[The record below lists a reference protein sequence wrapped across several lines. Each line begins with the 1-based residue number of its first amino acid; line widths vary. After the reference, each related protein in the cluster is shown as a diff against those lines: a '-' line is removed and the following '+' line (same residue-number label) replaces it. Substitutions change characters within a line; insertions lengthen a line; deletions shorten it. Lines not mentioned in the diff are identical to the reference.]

1 MQRKIYLL
9 VLLTYLLLPFAGSA
23 ILNAQSS
30 VIEGTVSDAQTGE
43 TLVGANILIQGTTSG
58 TITDFDGNFKISN
71 LKQGSYNLVIS
82 YISYDQQI
90 LNVKVTEGESSRLE
104 VRLKAASL
112 NLESVKVTG
121 TRRTDTEM
129 ALMSSIRVTNLVANG
144 ISSQQIGRTQDK
156 DAAEVLK
163 RVPGITINEGKFI
176 IVRGL
181 TERYNSVLLNSITAP
196 SSESDVRAFSFD
208 VVPSSMI
215 DNIIVYKSP
224 APELPADFGGAVVKV
239 ITKNTAEKNSLSLS
253 YSTAHVSG
261 TSFND
266 FYTFKGG
273 AYDKLGFADQ
283 SYELPRAF
291 PSTREMMDD
300 LQYPP
305 LNTDK
310 KARLTEIA
318 KTFNSR
324 WLPTAEQAFLNQ
336 NFSMNSSSRFVIG
349 KLTFG
354 NISSVQYALS
364 NNHDLQHSAFYQ
376 SLDTASN
383 QRPPLQDFYNA
394 KYTQSARIGVIH
406 NWLIV
411 FGNNQKIEFR
421 NFFSHTG
428 NKNTIIKNGI
438 DYYSTSAGDTIR
450 STEMRFDTRMM
461 YSGQLAGTHTIFNQK
476 TAIDWVIGMSK
487 ANKNQP
493 DIRRLR
499 YMKFYNSD
507 DPGDP
512 NNGKYRLLFQSFPV
526 PGDAGRLYLYNTENI
541 YNAGMNIDQRFP
553 GLLEKLS
560 VKAGI
565 FLEKRFREFSSRNI
579 GLTAAGN
586 YSMFIKSFLPLDSL
600 FQEANYD
607 YDKGIVY
614 KESSPYNN
622 FYKIDNN
629 LSAAYLGINIP
640 VGSSVKLYT
649 GARMEKYYRLMY
661 GFQKDPTVSPNVKYD
676 TTNLFISANLSWNI
690 TEKQVLRGSWGQTV
704 NRPEFREV
712 SAFAYSDFEIGALFY
727 GKQDLKSSYI
737 DNFDIRYEWYPEQG
751 EMITLSGFYKAFSSP
766 IELSYLSDDNARE
779 FQYQNADKATSLGV
793 ELDIRKNLGFVPAV
807 PFMDKLMLI
816 FNASVI
822 RSVLTTSDPRERDRE
837 RVMQGQ
843 SPYIVNSVLYYQDDS
858 LGLMVSLAYN
868 RIGKRIV
875 VVGTTNTP
883 HTWEMPRNS
892 LDFTLSKKVG
902 KYLELKAGIR
912 DILAN
917 PVQWTQ
923 FSDIRTD
930 RNGDGSRESASS
942 LENDSFSYTPGRQFN
957 IGFTWRF

>member
-1 MQRKIYLL
+1 MQQLFSRLIIRLCI
-9 VLLTYLLLPFAGSA
+9 VFHFAGSVV
-23 ILNAQSS
+23 LTAQTG
-30 VIEGTVSDAQTGE
+30 VIQGTITDARTGE
-43 TLVGANILIQGTTSG
+43 TLVGANILIQGTTVG
-58 TITDFDGNFKISN
+58 TITDFDGNFRLSG
-71 LKQGSYNLVIS
+71 LRQGNYNLVVS

-90 LNVKVTEGESSRLE
+90 LSAQVKDGASVNLNVSLTPVT
-104 VRLKAASL
+104 L

-129 ALMSSIRVTNLVANG
+129 ALISSIRVTNLVANG
-144 ISSQQIGRTQDK
+144 ISGQQIGRTQDK

-181 TERYNSVLLNSITAP
+181 TERYNSVLLNNITAP

-239 ITKNTAEKNSLSLS
+239 ITKNTAEKNALSLI
-253 YSTAHVSG
+253 YSTAYVSG
-261 TSFND
+261 TSFEN
-266 FYTFKGG
+266 FGTFKGG
-273 AYDKLGFADQ
+273 AWDKIGFTDKSYD
-283 SYELPRAF
+283 LPGAF
-291 PSTREMMDD
+291 PGTREMMDE

-305 LNTDK
+305 LNADK

-324 WLPTAEQAFLNQ
+324 WLPYDEKAFLNQ
-336 NFSMNSSSRFVIG
+336 NFSMNSSSRFVVG

-394 KYTQSARIGVIH
+394 KYTQTARIGLIH
-406 NWLIV
+406 NWLMV

-421 NFFSHTG
+421 NFFSHSG

-438 DYYSTSAGDTIR
+438 DYYSSSTGDTLR
-450 STEMRFDTRMM
+450 ATEMRFDTRLM
-461 YSGQLAGTHTIFNQK
+461 YSGQLAGTHTFFGRK
-476 TAIDWVIGMSK
+476 TEIDWVIGLSK

-507 DPGDP
+507 DPADP
-512 NNGKYRLLFQSFPV
+512 NNGKYRILFQSFPV
-526 PGDAGRLYLYNTENI
+526 PNDAGRLYLYNTENI
-541 YNAGMNIDQRFP
+541 YNAGLNVEQRFP
-553 GLLEKLS
+553 GLLENLT
-560 VKAGI
+560 VKAGF
-565 FLEKRFREFSSRNI
+565 FLEKRFRKFSSRNI

-586 YSMFIKSFLPLDSL
+586 YSMFIKSFLPLDSI
-600 FQEANYD
+600 FQESNYD

-629 LSAAYLGINIP
+629 LSAAYLGVNIP
-640 VGSSVKLYT
+640 LGSAVKLYT

-661 GFQKDPTVSPNVKYD
+661 GFQKDPSVNPDVKYD
-676 TTNLFISANLSWNI
+676 TTNLFLSANLSWNI
-690 TEKQVLRGSWGQTV
+690 TEKQILRGSWGQTV

-712 SAFAYSDFEIGALFY
+712 SSFAYSDFEIGALFY
-727 GKQDLKSSYI
+727 GKQDLKASYI
-737 DNFDIRYEWYPEQG
+737 DNFDLRYEWYPEQG
-751 EMITLSGFYKAFSSP
+751 EMITLSGFYKTFGNP

-793 ELDIRKNLGFVPAV
+793 ELDVRKNLGFVPV
-807 PFMDKLMLI
+807 LPLMEDLTLI
-816 FNASVI
+816 FNASLI
-822 RSVLTTSDPRERDRE
+822 RSMLTTSDPRERDPKRE
-837 RVMQGQ
+837 MQGQ
-843 SPYIVNSVLYYQDDS
+843 SPYIVNSVLYYQNDS
-858 LGLMVSLAYN
+858 LGLMLSLAYN

-883 HTWEMPRNS
+883 HTWEMPRN
-892 LDFTLSKKVG
+892 
-902 KYLELKAGIR
+902 
-912 DILAN
+912 
-917 PVQWTQ
+917 
-923 FSDIRTD
+923 
-930 RNGDGSRESASS
+930 
-942 LENDSFSYTPGRQFN
+942 
-957 IGFTWRF
+957 